1 MATLAFAL
9 PLTPGKTEAW
19 LRWGDELL
27 GERRAEYEASRRRLG
42 VTVERCFLQHTP
54 QGDLNVVVLE
64 AEDLAVAFHRVAT
77 SQEPFDVWFS
87 EKAKEYF
94 SGLDLGQPLPGPLAE
109 LVFDGGAR

>member
-1 MATLAFAL
+1 MTSLAFAL
-9 PLTPGKTEAW
+9 PITPGKTDEW
-19 LRWGDELL
+19 LRWGEELL
-27 GERRAEYEASRRRLG
+27 GPRRTEYEASRRRLG

-64 AEDLAVAFHRVAT
+64 GDDLAAAFQGVAT
-77 SQEPFDVWFS
+77 SQDPFDVWFR